1 MYVCVCVE
9 GGRLARRSHSVFTCH
24 LASEHL
30 PDPRTIYEPEQP
42 HAPAA
47 ETASSLLILFC
58 VIFLFVFVAHM
69 YKNSPLHM
77 RLRLNYTHIFRPL
90 IFDSVVTLS
99 PLSRLGGA
107 SGTGAP
113 HTDVTVQGLEPS
125 VVAQARVVTARAAN
139 VCVARG
145 QRETARAETPSIST
159 LKAKPT
165 ESAS

>member
-1 MYVCVCVE
+1 MCVE

-24 LASEHL
+24 LARERL

-47 ETASSLLILFC
+47 KTAAGLLILFC

-90 IFDSVVTLS
+90 IFDSAATLPS
-99 PLSRLGGA
+99 PA
-107 SGTGAP
+107 SEARAAHTGAP
-113 HTDVTVQGLEPS
+113 HTDVTVQELEPS

-165 ESAS
+165 ESTS

>member
-1 MYVCVCVE
+1 MGSGGVYVCVE
-9 GGRLARRSHSVFTCH
+9 GGRLTRRSHSVFTCH

-47 ETASSLLILFC
+47 ETASGLLILFC
-58 VIFLFVFVAHM
+58 AIFLFVFVAHM

-99 PLSRLGGA
+99 PLPPWRRERHRGA
-107 SGTGAP
+107 SYRRDCSGAPAVGCGTGACC
-113 HTDVTVQGLEPS
+113 H
-125 VVAQARVVTARAAN
+125 
-139 VCVARG
+139 
-145 QRETARAETPSIST
+145 
-159 LKAKPT
+159 
-165 ESAS
+165 SASG